1 MSLVVPNIDAI
12 LVNTRASGAAR
23 TAMTPQIPIR
33 VFVLSSSRFLGEA
46 LARVMRKTAD
56 VLVVGARPYSIDAPA
71 EIIDSSCDVLLTD
84 SATVLALDS
93 QVPEQLRRSFS
104 LLKVVMIEMDD
115 KESASS
121 KLARKGVTGYLLKE
135 AAVADVIST
144 IRGVALGEAVNQ
156 PRIGTSWPPRGIS
169 SLDPTAP

>member
-1 MSLVVPNIDAI
+1 VKRSP
-12 LVNTRASGAAR
+12 ASCENGGCSRRRGA
-23 TAMTPQIPIR
+23 
-33 VFVLSSSRFLGEA
+33 
-46 LARVMRKTAD
+46 
-56 VLVVGARPYSIDAPA
+56 PYSIDAPA

-93 QVPEQLRRSFS
+93 QVPSSYALFLTAEGI
-104 LLKVVMIEMDD
+104 MIEMDD

-144 IRGVALGEAVNQ
+144 VRGVAQGEALTHLARHVAASTWNFKSG
-156 PRIGTSWPPRGIS
+156 PHS
-169 SLDPTAP
+169 S